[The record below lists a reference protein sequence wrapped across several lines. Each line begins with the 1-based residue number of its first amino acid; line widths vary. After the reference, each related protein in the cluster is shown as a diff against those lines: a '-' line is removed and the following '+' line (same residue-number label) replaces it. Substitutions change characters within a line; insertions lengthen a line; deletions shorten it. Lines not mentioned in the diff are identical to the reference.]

1 MSKMTIFPTTIKK
14 DNVDNRTWQ
23 AIYLFNRWR
32 KMLHDYGKLDPTTLN
47 DDLLEIDL
55 ILKDADTRSETK
67 QMIATCRDSVLAEGT
82 PTKQIRRSLR
92 NVLVRLCNEVEDE
105 TIRRV
110 KAVHA
115 DQGMTERY
123 KPLSKRLEREKIHRI
138 GKEAMYTDTHTDS
151 RSTTKLV
158 RRFIEKRAAQAVHR
172 NAGRHARDTNRYR
185 QSVRRATSFMLYSV
199 TFTDYDTEKR
209 VNGTHW
215 RVVYYARSNKPK
227 RLKAKHSYNTYEDA
241 AEACTRYMIHHV
253 DDHRQMSPY
262 KCSHCGKWHIG
273 HTKFDNAHSEASYPH
288 EQTRQIG

>member
-1 MSKMTIFPTTIKK
+1 MSKTTIFPTAIKK
-14 DNVDNRTWQ
+14 DDVHNRIMQ
-23 AIYLFNRWR
+23 AIYIFNRWR
-32 KMLHDYGKLDPTTLN
+32 KMLHDYGKLDPNTMD

-55 ILKDADTRSETK
+55 VLKDADVSGKAR
-67 QMIATCRDSVLAEGT
+67 QMIATCRDSVLAEST
-82 PTKQIRRSLR
+82 PTKRLR
-92 NVLVRLCNEVEDE
+92 KMLHNVLVRLCNEVEDE

-110 KAVHA
+110 KATHA

-138 GKEAMYTDTHTDS
+138 NKEAIYTDTHTDS

-158 RRFIEKRAAQAVHR
+158 RRFIEKRAAQDVHR
-172 NAGRHARDTNRYR
+172 NAGKRDKDTNRYR
-185 QSVRRATSFMLYSV
+185 QNVRRATSFMLYNI

-215 RVVYYARSNKPK
+215 RVIYYARSNKPK
-227 RLKAKHSYNTYEDA
+227 RLKAKHSYNTYEAA
-241 AEACTRYMIHHV
+241 AEACTRYMTRHI
-253 DDHRQMSPY
+253 DDSRRMSPY

-273 HTKFDNAHSEASYPH
+273 HAKFDDTVSEASYAH